1 MNKLV
6 RVSLHLEK
14 IKKDLELSYTE
25 SRALF
30 AVQMLLSDTDYKG
43 NTKPEQFTDDVNWKY
58 KGELPGL
65 KISVSE
71 YLDAYG
77 VNKYKTKR
85 NKMEYSGTERKTATG
100 ALERLAQRNFLF
112 KYERTCWEAK
122 KNSSTKETIE
132 VTAPLMVLQKSG
144 RNYIIY
150 PSPIL
155 VDQIDT
161 YFLWKPRNLFDKIG
175 GKDTTSVLFMD
186 YLFTRAEQA
195 RSKRGIYTIKL
206 EQETI
211 AKALRLDKLIETRQW
226 LRIRSRLND
235 LYEQAK
241 ELGYLSSYLID
252 QNGVKSDKIDVLTL
266 NKETFKNM
274 RKKT

>member
-30 AVQMLLSDTDYKG
+30 AVQKLLSDTDYKG
-43 NTKPEQFTDDVNWKY
+43 NTKPEMVSDDVNWKY

-100 ALERLAQRNFLF
+100 ALERLAQKSFLF
-112 KYERTCWEAK
+112 KYERKLWKSKTR
-122 KNSSTKETIE
+122 ETIE

-161 YFLWKPRNLFDKIG
+161 YFLWKPRNLYELVRP
-175 GKDTTSVLFMD
+175 KDASVFLFFG
-186 YLFTRAEQA
+186 YLFTRAEYIRRSR
-195 RSKRGIYTIKL
+195 RSKTYALKL
-206 EQETI
+206 EQDTI
-211 AKALRLDKLIETRQW
+211 AKAIGLDSFIEMRQH
-226 LRIRSRLND
+226 LRIRNKLNK
-235 LYEQAK
+235 LYELAK
-241 ELGYLSSYLID
+241 ELKYLTDYAVD
-252 QNGVKSDKIDVLTL
+252 QDGVKSDKIDILML
-266 NKETFKNM
+266 DKDTFKNM
-274 RKKT
+274 REKA